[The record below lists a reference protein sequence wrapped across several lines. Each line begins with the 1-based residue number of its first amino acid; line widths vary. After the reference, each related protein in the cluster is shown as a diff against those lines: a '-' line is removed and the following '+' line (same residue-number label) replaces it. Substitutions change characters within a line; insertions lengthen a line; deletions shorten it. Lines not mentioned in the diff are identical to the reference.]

1 MYEAMVWGLPVGR
14 YRVQQR
20 GSSPIIEKLSDSYG
34 DGSARPIALRLTP
47 IEPGLYMSSMGEM
60 LDLLATPPTYA
71 NIALVKVGPD
81 RDGIAARLAPS

>member
-1 MYEAMVWGLPVGR
+1 
-14 YRVQQR
+14 
-20 GSSPIIEKLSDSYG
+20 
-34 DGSARPIALRLTP
+34 
-47 IEPGLYMSSMGEM
+47 MGEM